1 MEERAG
7 LCDVISYE
15 IKDDIYCV
23 HYYVNNPLY
32 SEVIA
37 LLFTKRRN
45 IRTLTNKVSY
55 CVCTSHYMRFSL
67 FC

>member
-7 LCDVISYE
+7 LCDIISNE

-32 SEVIA
+32 SEFIA

-45 IRTLTNKVSY
+45 IRTLIQKKLVVVFVHHIT
-55 CVCTSHYMRFSL
+55 
-67 FC
+67 